1 MGKHDESRQQLAKAM
16 DQFHLEMANEP
27 NSALLWSRL
36 GEAFATMGDLK
47 SASDAFEKAI
57 ALEPDNVSYW
67 YSLAWTLEL
76 QNNITDAIETVKKA
90 IELASGSEQRET
102 TAELNEYLKRLE
114 QKKSTQQP

>member
-1 MGKHDESRQQLAKAM
+1 MGRQNESRQQLVKAV

-36 GEAFATMGDLK
+36 GETFATMGDFK
-47 SASDAFEKAI
+47 SASDSFEKAI

-67 YSLAWTLEL
+67 YSLALTLEL

-90 IELASGSEQRET
+90 IEFTPGSNRREAN
-102 TAELNEYLKRLE
+102 AELNKYLKRLE
-114 QKKSTQQP
+114 QKKSAQQP